1 MSKALSQMIAELE
14 DIEDAIAQFPEC
26 GEFRVAKMQKL
37 AEIKRTAELGLVSAT
52 QFGRDVK
59 LPCKCEKCTL
69 SVGMM

>member
-1 MSKALSQMIAELE
+1 MVNELE
-14 DIEDAIAQFPEC
+14 DIENAISEFPQC
-26 GEFRVAKMQKL
+26 GEFRVAKMDKL
-37 AEIKRTAELGLVSAT
+37 TEIKRTAELGLISAT